1 MRTCG
6 QMQKTR
12 PIRLHLVV
20 FFQWVFLFVYL
31 HNTLNGSYLAY
42 LVVLLACFPNA
53 NKAFTAAIWSLFS
66 HINHSS
72 VLGKVTFK
80 SNALQ

>member
-1 MRTCG
+1 
-6 QMQKTR
+6 MQKTR

-42 LVVLLACFPNA
+42 LVVLLACFSNA
-53 NKAFTAAIWSLFS
+53 NKAFTAAIRSLFS

-72 VLGKVTFK
+72 VLGKVNT
-80 SNALQ
+80 LQ